1 MSKKRP
7 YKTPIFI
14 FYFKSLLKEIII
26 CYDKEKV
33 GDKMKEKSTLKKIR
47 DIDMPLFF
55 VTIILFIFGLLN
67 IVTASSRAAV
77 VNYDVSIYYYF
88 YRQLI
93 FIIVGFMVGGII
105 LKTNTKYY
113 KILIYMIFII
123 AIILNIW
130 ALNSRAISGSNNW
143 IDLKF
148 VKLQPSELSKPVV
161 IVLLGVLFEKYY
173 KKLRTIN
180 RNHYDIIGRLL
191 IIAAVIPAIILLQKD
206 LGTLLIMLFIIGMMF
221 LSSPILKKDKLKVS
235 GLIIAVLLA
244 SLLLVYLVKGQI
256 LNDARMSRLTSFLD
270 PCGRYETGGYQVCN
284 GYIAINDGGMFGLG
298 IGKSKQKYS
307 YIPEPHT
314 DSAFA
319 IIAEEYGIYRT
330 LFIFIGYIIIIQRI
344 LTISSKASTLRG
356 RYICLGVACYIFAH
370 IFVNLGGMFGL
381 IPLTGVPLP
390 FLSYGGSFVLSLI
403 TSLAIV
409 QRINIETKNQVIKIK
424 D

>member
-1 MSKKRP
+1 
-7 YKTPIFI
+7 
-14 FYFKSLLKEIII
+14 
-26 CYDKEKV
+26 
-33 GDKMKEKSTLKKIR
+33 MKEKNIIKKLR

-55 VTIILFIFGLLN
+55 VTIVLFIFGLLN

-88 YRQLI
+88 YRQLA
-93 FIIVGFMVGGII
+93 FITVGFIVGGII
-105 LKTNTKYY
+105 LKTDTKYY
-113 KILIYMIFII
+113 KILIYAIFMF

-130 ALNSRAISGSNNW
+130 ALNSREIGGSTNW

-148 VKLQPSELSKPVV
+148 VKLQPSEISKPVI
-161 IVLLGVLFEKYY
+161 IVMLAILYEKYY
-173 KKLRTIN
+173 KKLRTVN
-180 RNHYDIIGRLL
+180 RNHYDIIGRIL
-191 IIAAVIPAIILLQKD
+191 IVASIIPAIVLLQKD
-206 LGTLLIMLFIIGMMF
+206 LGTLLIMLFIMGMMF
-221 LSSPILKKDKLKVS
+221 LSSPILRKDKIKVI
-235 GLIIAVLLA
+235 GLLIGIGAA
-244 SLLLVYLVKGQI
+244 SLLLMYLVKGQI

-284 GYIAINDGGMFGLG
+284 GYIAINNGGIFGLG

-330 LFIFIGYIIIIQRI
+330 IFIFIAYVIILQRI
-344 LTISSKASTLRG
+344 LAISAKASTLRG
-356 RYICLGVACYIFAH
+356 RYMCLGIASFIFAH

-403 TSLAIV
+403 ASLSIV
-409 QRINIETKNQVIKIK
+409 QRVNIETKNQVIKIK
-424 D
+424 E